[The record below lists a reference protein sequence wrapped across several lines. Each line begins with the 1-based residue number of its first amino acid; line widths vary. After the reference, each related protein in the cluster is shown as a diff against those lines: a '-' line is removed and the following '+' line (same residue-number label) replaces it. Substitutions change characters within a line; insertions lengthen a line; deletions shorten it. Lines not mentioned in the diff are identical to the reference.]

1 MTKKVVIGQVKA
13 AHGLKGQFKIQTYT
27 EEPNNFFTYGAVYI
41 GDQDKGVTLNKHKSI
56 TNGFL
61 VSCASIKSRT
71 EVDKIIKNYIYIFSD
86 QLPKINN
93 KENIYYHDLMDLS
106 VLDESDNN
114 IGRVISVSN
123 YGSNDIIEIDLKQ
136 KKEKIL
142 IPFNKNCIDIVDIE
156 NNLIKVKNIE
166 GYME

>member
-1 MTKKVVIGQVKA
+1 MTKKVVIAQVKA

-27 EEPNNFFTYGAVYI
+27 EEPNNFFTYGEVYI

-56 TNGFL
+56 PNGFL
-61 VSCASIKSRT
+61 VSCDSIKSRT

-93 KENIYYHDLMDLS
+93 KENIYYHDLIDLS
-106 VLDESDNN
+106 VLDESNNN
-114 IGRVISVSN
+114 IGRVVSVSN

-156 NNLIKVKNIE
+156 NNIIKVKNIE